1 MHMSMRRVAVA
12 LAIGLTLAGC
22 NAAKST
28 TPAGLVT
35 PSPVATP
42 TEAPTDTPLATET
55 PLATATP
62 APTPTPTVSPS
73 EAPIATPTPV
83 AGDPTT
89 CTQWTTYG
97 AEFQKAAATVKFDVY
112 CGVVPSGWHTQSLI
126 WALPK
131 GSIGQLTVTYANK
144 KKTATISVGEGDFC
158 AGDPS
163 CWSSTSDLGA
173 ATFGTLSGSLKLVA
187 TGQYGVYVNAGAPKA
202 YKITSTGLSQSAFTA
217 IAAAMV
223 KIPKA

>member
-28 TPAGLVT
+28 TPAVLVT
-35 PSPVATP
+35 PPPVATP

-62 APTPTPTVSPS
+62 APTVSPS
-73 EAPIATPTPV
+73 ETPTVTPTPV

-89 CTQWTTYG
+89 CTQWTTYE
-97 AEFQKAAATVKFDVY
+97 ALFKQAVAKVKFDVY
-112 CGVVPSGWHTQSLI
+112 CGVVPSGWHTQNLS

-144 KKTATISVGEGDFC
+144 KNTATITVGEGDFC
-158 AGDPS
+158 AGDSS
-163 CWSSTSDLGA
+163 CWSSASDLGA

-187 TGQYGVYVNAGAPKA
+187 TGRYGVYVNAGTPKG
-202 YKITSTGLSQSAFTA
+202 YRITSTGLSQSAFTA